1 MKQRKTVVRVVALL
15 LALLMGLSVFA
26 IVFQILAHGA
36 DTTALESVAQT
47 GSREGP
53 PTAVFVAVGAIVV
66 LGICVAI
73 PAFIKKK

>member
-36 DTTALESVAQT
+36 DTTTMLSEDKMT
-47 GSREGP
+47 
-53 PTAVFVAVGAIVV
+53 
-66 LGICVAI
+66 
-73 PAFIKKK
+73 KK